1 MPHQAHQWLRLRRA
15 ATAVLLLAP
24 AAGLLWVPWYAA
36 AGPRLAGTPFFYW
49 YQLAWVPGC
58 GLCLLAAYALTG
70 RDRPRG
76 RRADGQNSA
85 RHP

>member
-1 MPHQAHQWLRLRRA
+1 MEPHTHQRLRRV

-24 AAGLLWVPWYAA
+24 AAGLLWVPWYAGA
-36 AGPRLAGTPFFYW
+36 EPRLAGTPFFYW

-58 GLCLLAAYALTG
+58 GLCLLAAYALTD
-70 RDRPRG
+70 RRRPRG
-76 RRADGQNSA
+76 QRSDGQHSE